1 MRTLLLVVVVL
12 VAGVGIGADDEKKE
26 GKTVIYNAAEL
37 MKGYS
42 EEYEQAK
49 ALVKIAKDTWQT
61 YDIRKFKHNKIEGKQ
76 LAIEGKITNKSHTLI
91 QGYSIT
97 VDGIHC
103 KFKKPDATDK
113 QIYEGLEIGRT
124 VIMRGTGKS
133 NQSVMV
139 LNECEFVEKVKL
151 AEETG
156 KTR

>member
-1 MRTLLLVVVVL
+1 MKILFLVVVVL
-12 VAGVGIGADDEKKE
+12 VAGVALGVDEEKKD
-26 GKTVIYNAAEL
+26 GKTVVYNAAEL

-49 ALVKIAKDTWQT
+49 ALVKIAKDTFQS

-103 KFKKPDATDK
+103 KFKKPDAVDK
-113 QIYEGLEIGRT
+113 KIYEGLENGQT
-124 VIMRGTGKS
+124 VIMRGTGRS

-139 LNECEFVEKVKL
+139 LNECGFVEKDKL
-151 AEETG
+151 AGETE
-156 KTR
+156 KTK